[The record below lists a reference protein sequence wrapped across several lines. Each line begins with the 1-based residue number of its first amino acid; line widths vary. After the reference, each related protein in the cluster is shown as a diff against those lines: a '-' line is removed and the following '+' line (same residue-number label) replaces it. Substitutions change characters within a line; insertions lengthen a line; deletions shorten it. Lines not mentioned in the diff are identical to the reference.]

1 MTKNCIQQNL
11 KKYSEI
17 FFYLKKLPYIYI
29 VIEARKNSKNIDVSK
44 NGDVIGVSWFKMPV
58 ESTSKEQ
65 INKIC
70 DILDKA
76 KKIVINRKH

>member
-1 MTKNCIQQNL
+1 VGQRPNQRIIKIKENKTMERVPSCD
-11 KKYSEI
+11 
-17 FFYLKKLPYIYI
+17 FMF
-29 VIEARKNSKNIDVSK
+29 IEQPDYQIIIDVSK